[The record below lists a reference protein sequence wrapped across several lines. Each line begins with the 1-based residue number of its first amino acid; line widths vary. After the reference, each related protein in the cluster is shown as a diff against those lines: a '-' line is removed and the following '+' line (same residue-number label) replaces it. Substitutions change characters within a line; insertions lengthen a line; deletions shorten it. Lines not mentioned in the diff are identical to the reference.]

1 MPSNLR
7 CSTRNHN
14 ILVKTPVMSQ
24 LALNYPLEYNITMR
38 CANYC
43 FDTTSTFTVLR
54 GVKWLPG
61 NFWLNLKIS
70 ESLVMCRIFLCFF
83 LFSSLNHLGLIL
95 KFSNKVTCIEALQAT
110 DFTIHYPSIIKTF
123 QSQVQNIN
131 SFFWQSCTVSSFNI
145 SSENWVVNQRV
156 ELSWGFS
163 KFLDSF

>member
-7 CSTRNHN
+7 YSTRNHN

-24 LALNYPLEYNITMR
+24 LALNYPLEYNITIC

-43 FDTTSTFTVLR
+43 VDTTSTFTVLR

-61 NFWLNLKIS
+61 NFWLNLKIL

-83 LFSSLNHLGLIL
+83 LFSSLNDLGLIL
-95 KFSNKVTCIEALQAT
+95 KFSNKVIEALQAS

-131 SFFWQSCTVSSFNI
+131 SFFWQPYSSFNI
-145 SSENWVVNQRV
+145 SSENWVVDQK
-156 ELSWGFS
+156 SS
-163 KFLDSF
+163 T